1 MDVLELSVA
10 VVGGLLKVSNLFRCH
25 PIFAL
30 SVIRGFNRDFA
41 QGDDVRS
48 ADNADVFAAGGRCH
62 RLRFFLASVIVR
74 LFI

>member
-48 ADNADVFAAGGRCH
+48 ADNADVFAAGSGCQPPAEI
-62 RLRFFLASVIVR
+62 LLSVSDR
-74 LFI
+74 